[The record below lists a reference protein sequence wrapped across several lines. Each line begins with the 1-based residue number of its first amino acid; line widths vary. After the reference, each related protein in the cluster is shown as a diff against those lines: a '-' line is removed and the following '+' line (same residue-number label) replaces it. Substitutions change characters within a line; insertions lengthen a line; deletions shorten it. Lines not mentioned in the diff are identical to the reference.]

1 MDLRYRGPFAKEEA
15 VKSSML
21 STAACAMLVPVT
33 AIQAAP
39 PTAASVQQFAK
50 CAAENYEGAELL
62 ATQPGSAEEQEVIA
76 EYGRRS
82 CLTPPVAVGVLRGAV
97 AEQLFKADFGTIGS
111 QPRRDVIEVFT
122 VDTRELAE
130 LDDAARKRIDYVAFG
145 TCVAASDPDRSSK
158 LLGVPAESSDEKKIL
173 SEMVPHFAS
182 CLAEG
187 ERFMFSRADLRSALA
202 EGAYRLALSQSLDEE
217 VVVTGTRDPSKRVQC
232 KLQEVAGTRIRRNI
246 CLTAT
251 QWAERDRVA
260 EYAAEDNQRRA
271 REYQEIQTTILA
283 RSRFAAGC
291 IDAGMC

>member
-1 MDLRYRGPFAKEEA
+1 
-15 VKSSML
+15 ML
-21 STAACAMLVPVT
+21 STATAACAMLAPVD

-39 PTAASVQQFAK
+39 ATAASVQQFAT
-50 CAAENYEGAELL
+50 CAAEKYEGAELL
-62 ATQPGSAEEQEVIA
+62 ATQPGSPEEQEVIA

-82 CLTPPVAVGVLRGAV
+82 CPTPPVPIGVLRGAV

-111 QPRRDVIEVFT
+111 QPRRNVIEVFT
-122 VDTRELAE
+122 VDTRELSE

-145 TCVAASDPDRSSK
+145 TCVAASDPSRSSQ

-173 SEMVPHFAS
+173 SEMVPHFAA
-182 CLAEG
+182 CLPAG

-217 VVVTGTRDPSKRVQC
+217 VVVTGTRDPSRRVQC
-232 KLQEVAGTRIRRNI
+232 KLQEVAGTRVRRNI
-246 CLTAT
+246 CLTET
-251 QWAERDRVA
+251 QWLERDRMA
-260 EYAAEDNQRRA
+260 DYAAEDSQRRA

-291 IDAGMC
+291 VDAGMC